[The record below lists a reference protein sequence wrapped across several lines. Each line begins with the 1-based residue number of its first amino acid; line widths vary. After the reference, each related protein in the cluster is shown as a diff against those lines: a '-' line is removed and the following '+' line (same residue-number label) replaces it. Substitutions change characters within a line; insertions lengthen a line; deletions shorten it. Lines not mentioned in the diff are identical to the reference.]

1 MSFVLRPYQEK
12 AVQDGIDW
20 MSRTKNGGA
29 GMMVL
34 PTGCHAKGTGIL
46 MYDGSIKLVEDVLP
60 GDLLMGPDS
69 TPREVLNL
77 CRGVDEMFEIT
88 PSRSIKPF
96 IVNRGHILRL
106 RKTSSGHSVKASD
119 RYHNMAV
126 SDFLKQNDRFK
137 RYHKLYIPD
146 YVNFKSNEILPFN
159 PYFLGI
165 VIGDGCTRRG
175 GLYVSTAESEVLDF
189 CKEMANDYDMK
200 YSTYLNK
207 TGKCTDIHFTNR
219 VHNTKVKNKMYQ
231 SLMPTGLC
239 GKIGKDKF
247 IPKCYLLS
255 SIENRLSLLA
265 GLLDS
270 DGYLSLDKK
279 SFEYTTKSY
288 TLGNDILFL
297 CRSLGFRCSLND
309 KATKLNG
316 EKMIYYRLV
325 ISGDLYKIPNKVCR
339 RVAQNTNGKD
349 YISTPF
355 SLKSIGRGDFYGF
368 TISGDNLYLTSDFVV
383 HHNSGKSLIVGELA
397 RRINQPLVQLCP
409 SKELLGQNYA
419 KYISYGEEAA
429 IYSASF
435 GKKEVSKVT
444 FATIGSIINNPQPFK
459 DAGVKTLIVD
469 ECHFASSKA
478 NQTYDFCRKVG
489 ITHVMGL
496 TATPVILLP
505 GLFSSQLKMMN
516 RTRKSFYKDI
526 IHVTQISELSNN
538 GFWSKI
544 NYIQGA
550 QLKEHMLE
558 LNSTGREFT
567 DYSVKMYNEQNDIFS
582 KMANAVHDLR
592 RSGRKKILVFVQ
604 FVEDAYTLSLKIP
617 GSIVVHGGLSDKD
630 RDAAVTGYKNG
641 EYWCAINVN
650 VLGTGFDDPLIDG
663 IVHGRLTNSVGIWY
677 QHVGRGVRIH
687 PSKAD
692 VDLIDFSGNY
702 KRFGRVEDFTFEKDP
717 VHGWG
722 MFSGEKLLTN
732 VDLSSSKQVFKTKIA
747 LTVAKS
753 TSSPYIWPIG
763 KHKGVELEKLPKDYL
778 LWICSNDFIPTYES
792 GITAKK
798 KAFEF
803 LNK

>member
-1 MSFVLRPYQEK
+1 MKFTLRPYQEK
-12 AVQDGIDW
+12 AVQDALDW
-20 MSRTKNGGA
+20 IRRTPRGGA
-29 GMMVL
+29 GIITI
-34 PTGCHAKGTGIL
+34 PTGG
-46 MYDGSIKLVEDVLP
+46 
-60 GDLLMGPDS
+60 
-69 TPREVLNL
+69 
-77 CRGVDEMFEIT
+77 
-88 PSRSIKPF
+88 
-96 IVNRGHILRL
+96 
-106 RKTSSGHSVKASD
+106 
-119 RYHNMAV
+119 
-126 SDFLKQNDRFK
+126 
-137 RYHKLYIPD
+137 
-146 YVNFKSNEILPFN
+146 
-159 PYFLGI
+159 
-165 VIGDGCTRRG
+165 
-175 GLYVSTAESEVLDF
+175 
-189 CKEMANDYDMK
+189 
-200 YSTYLNK
+200 
-207 TGKCTDIHFTNR
+207 
-219 VHNTKVKNKMYQ
+219 
-231 SLMPTGLC
+231 
-239 GKIGKDKF
+239 
-247 IPKCYLLS
+247 
-255 SIENRLSLLA
+255 
-265 GLLDS
+265 
-270 DGYLSLDKK
+270 
-279 SFEYTTKSY
+279 
-288 TLGNDILFL
+288 
-297 CRSLGFRCSLND
+297 
-309 KATKLNG
+309 
-316 EKMIYYRLV
+316 
-325 ISGDLYKIPNKVCR
+325 
-339 RVAQNTNGKD
+339 
-349 YISTPF
+349 
-355 SLKSIGRGDFYGF
+355 
-368 TISGDNLYLTSDFVV
+368 
-383 HHNSGKSLIVGELA
+383 GKSLCVSELA
-397 RRINQPLVQLCP
+397 IRSGRPIVQLCP
-409 SKELLGQNYA
+409 SKELLAQNYA
-419 KYISYGEEAA
+419 KFISYGEEAA

-444 FATIGSIINNPQPFK
+444 FATIGSIINDPQPFRE
-459 DAGVKTLIVD
+459 AGVKTLIVD
-469 ECHFASSKA
+469 ECHFASGKA

-732 VDLSSSKQVFKTKIA
+732 VDLSSSKQVFKEKIV
-747 LTVAKS
+747 LNVAGT
-753 TSSPYIWPIG
+753 TSNTYIWPIG
-763 KHKGVELEKLPKDYL
+763 KHKGVELHKLPKNYL
-778 LWICSNDFIPTYES
+778 EWICSEEFIPTYES
-792 GITAKK
+792 GIMAKK
-798 KAFEF
+798 KAFDF
-803 LNK
+803 LNQ